1 VRGARPST
9 FATGQ
14 MYRQGNRWLLAV
26 SYSMGTPACCMM
38 LFGVRLM
45 GSNVLKYTRD
55 PPCGLLSILGVFWT
69 LAAPSTKGAVE
80 KELWQCIPHQS
91 ISSQIKV
98 TNNIEFSNRI
108 RIVGERRQ
116 QDNNL
121 LHKHTISH
129 MMSYMIS

>member
-1 VRGARPST
+1 MAVLEFVGNRWMGVAVYEAGDEGACLST

-55 PPCGLLSILGVFWT
+55 PPCGLLSILDPGS
-69 LAAPSTKGAVE
+69 P
-80 KELWQCIPHQS
+80 
-91 ISSQIKV
+91 
-98 TNNIEFSNRI
+98 
-108 RIVGERRQ
+108 
-116 QDNNL
+116 
-121 LHKHTISH
+121 
-129 MMSYMIS
+129 